1 MATYSPQLLDHFEHP
16 RNVGEIEGAD
26 AVAEVE
32 NPACGDIMR
41 LSLKLDAGRIVQ
53 ARFRTRGCVP
63 AIACGSALTEML
75 LGKSPAQARAL
86 RREELVAAVG
96 GLENASQHA
105 SHLALDALAAALRQL
120 PAQETPS
127 ASQASNGTT
136 PKTFR

>member
-32 NPACGDIMR
+32 NPACGDILR
-41 LSLKLDAGRIVQ
+41 LSLKLDAGRIAQ

-63 AIACGSALTEML
+63 SIACGSALTEML
-75 LGKSPAQARAL
+75 VGKPVAEARAI

-96 GLENASQHA
+96 GLETASQHA

-120 PAQETPS
+120 PP
-127 ASQASNGTT
+127 
-136 PKTFR
+136 

>member
-1 MATYSPQLLDHFEHP
+1 MATYSPQLLDHFERP
-16 RNVGEIEGAD
+16 RNVGEIERAD
-26 AVAEVE
+26 AIAEVE

-41 LSLKLDAGRIVQ
+41 LSLKLEGGRIAQ

-63 AIACGSALTEML
+63 SIACGSALTEML
-75 LGKSPAQARAL
+75 QGKSVAEARAL

-120 PAQETPS
+120 PP
-127 ASQASNGTT
+127 
-136 PKTFR
+136 